1 MRRQQIRRTP
11 ARRPRLLTV
20 LAPPAPA
27 LRGRARRREST
38 AGKRQQRGGNS
49 WLQLRGRHRIE
60 IKVYRLSRSRLEG
73 FGIGGVSLL
82 DVGIEQVVARR
93 AFEANRQVIARCQ
106 MRTVEAAIR
115 GALQLD

>member
-27 LRGRARRREST
+27 LRGREQRRESR
-38 AGKRQQRGGNS
+38 AGKRQRRDGNS

-60 IKVYRLSRSRLEG
+60 IKVYRLSRSHLEG
-73 FGIGGVSLL
+73 FGIRGVSLL
-82 DVGIEQVVARR
+82 NLGIEQVVARH
-93 AFEANRQVIARCQ
+93 AFEADRQVTAR
-106 MRTVEAAIR
+106 
-115 GALQLD
+115 